1 MLGIQSLLSLHKMT
15 LISSI
20 SGIRGTIGGKEG
32 SNLTPVDVIRFT
44 SAYGAWLLQKHQKGT
59 VVVGRDARPSGA
71 MIQEL
76 VQQTLIS
83 LGIHVIDVGL
93 STTPTV
99 EMEVVRH
106 KAQGGVIIT
115 ASHNPKEWNAL
126 KLLNEKGEFLDAE
139 NGEQINKIS
148 NNLSSVAFATVN
160 ELGAI
165 CIETDAIQH
174 HINAVLDLPLVYVEL
189 IKKRGLTAVVDGV
202 NSSGGIAIPK
212 LLEALG
218 VTVVPIHCE
227 PNGDFPHN
235 PEPLAQHLT
244 DLSQAVVRHH
254 ADLGI
259 AVDPDVDRL
268 AFMDEQGILFGEE
281 YTLVACAEYVLR
293 QHPGNTVSNLSST
306 RALAE
311 VTRQYGGD
319 YVASAVGEAHVV
331 ELMKKT
337 NAVIGGEGN
346 GGVIYPDLHYGRD
359 ALVGVA
365 LFLSHLCQQDC
376 TVSVLRSQYPNWLM
390 RKDKI
395 NLTPNHDVDSLLNTI
410 ASSYTDNTVTR
421 IDGVK
426 IDFSDGWVHI
436 RKSNTEPII
445 RIYAEAKTEQR
456 LDELVKGIQD
466 IVKRF

>member
-1 MLGIQSLLSLHKMT
+1 MLRIQSLLSLQNMA

-32 SNLTPVDVIRFT
+32 YNLTPVDVIRFT

-59 VVVGRDARPSGA
+59 VVVGRDARPSGV

-99 EMEVVRH
+99 EMEVIRH
-106 KAQGGVIIT
+106 KVQGGIIIT

-139 NGEQINKIS
+139 NGKHINKLS
-148 NNLSSVAFATVN
+148 KNLSSVEFATVN

-165 CIETDAIQH
+165 CTETYAIQH
-174 HINAVLDLPLVYVEL
+174 HINAVLDLPLVDVEL
-189 IKKRGLTAVVDGV
+189 IKNRRLTVVVDGV

-212 LLEALG
+212 LLEALD
-218 VTVVPIHCE
+218 VTVVPIHCK

-235 PEPLAQHLT
+235 PEPLAKHLT
-244 DLSQAVVRHH
+244 DLSEAVVKNQ

-268 AFMDEQGILFGEE
+268 VFMDEQGILFGEE
-281 YTLVACAEYVLR
+281 YTLVACADYVLR
-293 QHPGNTVSNLSST
+293 QRPGNTVSNLSST

-311 VTRQYGGD
+311 ITRQHGGN
-319 YVASAVGEAHVV
+319 YFASAVGEAHVV
-331 ELMKKT
+331 ELMKKN
-337 NAVIGGEGN
+337 NAVLGGEGN

-365 LFLSHLCQQDC
+365 LFLSHLCKQDC
-376 TVSVLRSQYPNWLM
+376 SVSVLRSQYPNWLM

-395 NLTPNHDVDSLLNTI
+395 NLTPNHDVDSLFSSI
-410 ASSYTDNTVTR
+410 ANSYTNNTVTR

-426 IDFSDGWVHI
+426 IDLSDAWIHV

-445 RIYAEAKTEQR
+445 RIFAEAKTEKR
-456 LDELVKGIQD
+456 LD
-466 IVKRF
+466 

>member
-1 MLGIQSLLSLHKMT
+1 MT

-20 SGIRGTIGGKEG
+20 SGIRGTIGGNPG
-32 SNLTPVDVIRFT
+32 DNLTPVDVVRFT
-44 SAYGAWLLQKHQKGT
+44 SAYGAWLLKKHSKGT
-59 VVVGRDARPSGA
+59 VVVGRDARPSGT

-76 VQQTLIS
+76 VQQTLVS
-83 LGIHVIDVGL
+83 LGINVIDVGL

-106 KAQGGVIIT
+106 HAQGGIILT

-126 KLLNEKGEFLDAE
+126 KLLDENGEFLNAT
-139 NGEQINKIS
+139 NGELINQLS
-148 NNLSSVAFATVN
+148 LNLSSVSFASVDQ
-160 ELGAI
+160 LGTI
-165 CIETDAIQH
+165 CTETDAIQH
-174 HINAVLDLPLVYVEL
+174 HIDAVLNLALVNVEL
-189 IKKRGLTAVVDGV
+189 VKNRGLVAVVDGV
-202 NSSGGIAIPK
+202 NSSGGVVIPK
-212 LLEALG
+212 LLDALG
-218 VTVVPIHCE
+218 VAVVPIHCT
-227 PNGDFPHN
+227 PNGQFPHH

-244 DLSQAVVRHH
+244 DLSEAVVKHR

-268 AFMDEQGILFGEE
+268 VFMDEKGSLFGEE
-281 YTLVACAEYVLR
+281 YTLVACADYVLGHR
-293 QHPGNTVSNLSST
+293 SGNTVSNLSST

-311 VTRQYGGD
+311 VTHQYGGD

-365 LFLSHLCQQDC
+365 LFLSHLCQQNC
-376 TVSVLRSQYPNWLM
+376 SVSSLRAQYPNWLM

-395 NLTPNHDVDSLLNTI
+395 TLTSSQDVDGLLDAIASAYVNNTI
-410 ASSYTDNTVTR
+410 TR

-426 IDFSDGWVHI
+426 IDFSDAWIHI

-445 RIYAEAKTEQR
+445 RIYAEAKTEAR
-456 LDELVKGIQD
+456 LDELIDGIQE
-466 IVKRF
+466 IVKHS